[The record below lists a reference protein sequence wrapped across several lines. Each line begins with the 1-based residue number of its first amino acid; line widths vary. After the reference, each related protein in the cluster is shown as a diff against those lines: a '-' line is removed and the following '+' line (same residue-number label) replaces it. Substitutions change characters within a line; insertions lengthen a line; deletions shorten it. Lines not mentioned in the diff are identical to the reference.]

1 MSSTI
6 EIAKAKELDRG
17 DNNMTTITKEDD
29 VYEKENIGIRSSV
42 SGKALTDDDSNDT
55 SNDLRR
61 NIPPVKISPDDL
73 VISGINDS
81 SQARSP
87 VDRAMHKI
95 AVGTASPS
103 SLKEKNKKRREQH
116 GSITGPLSP
125 VVQLNLANLA
135 NNGRKKKKIK

>member
-61 NIPPVKISPDDL
+61 NIPTVKI
-73 VISGINDS
+73 
-81 SQARSP
+81 
-87 VDRAMHKI
+87 
-95 AVGTASPS
+95 
-103 SLKEKNKKRREQH
+103 
-116 GSITGPLSP
+116 
-125 VVQLNLANLA
+125 
-135 NNGRKKKKIK
+135 